1 MSGIVWNAFGHR
13 LDAVGAVTFHPL
25 QSVLLSVSGSRD
37 FDHDDALRYA
47 SNTATEDNSEV
58 SSDSESA
65 SDVDGGKDV
74 RHSRFRGI
82 FRRTRTRPQ
91 PTVRDA
97 SIKLWDF
104 GVGKSVRM
112 ADQCE

>member
-37 FDHDDALRYA
+37 FDHDDAHRYA

-65 SDVDGGKDV
+65 SDVDGGKDL
-74 RHSRFRGI
+74 RHYRFRGI

-97 SIKLWDF
+97 SIKHWDF